1 LKDTFSFFLVALS
14 MPPKRIKTVDQ
25 DDNTTNKKQ
34 KTDSSSSLVVSSSSI
49 SISLNDEKQ
58 VCWYD
63 GNCKQ
68 KNPAHWAAYKHEKQT
83 EYIKSPEE
91 KKASIVP
98 VITKTAIG
106 YASSSSSEDDF
117 IVTKK
122 SKPTPKAVPI
132 KSKAVAKPKAA
143 TKKKIIS
150 DDEDDDDDDYSDDP
164 PKKVIP
170 KAATKATVPT
180 KPTTTTTTTTTTSKP
195 QISKKLSSLTGNDPS
210 HNAQNSQRE
219 GLVNYKNMMRY
230 CLSGFEI
237 TSDKKKLLLEIR
249 KKEEITKEEHEQ
261 SLGMFGWTTEEYE
274 VGEREPD
281 HDYDLK
287 EELDVYKQENGF
299 KILTL
304 THDQKLTKEQE
315 AVWAKASAKFFQTM
329 AKAQGN
335 YTIKSLGIIMNT
347 KLNKGFIEQ
356 KKSYE
361 ERKKNLGAITWGFHG
376 STPESIRSISK
387 EGFKLPDELKKKK
400 GKSKV
405 ELLDDGYFGNGIYFS
420 VYSDYAMW
428 YSEERESDEILLS
441 ALLQGETYQ
450 CTGRSDGEGLQKGFD
465 SHISPKGNEIIVFN
479 QSQILPRFIIKFEE
493 NEGQEREQED

>member
-1 LKDTFSFFLVALS
+1 
-14 MPPKRIKTVDQ
+14 MPPKRIKADQ
-25 DDNTTNKKQ
+25 DDNTNNKKQ
-34 KTDSSSSLVVSSSSI
+34 KTDSSSVLISSSI
-49 SISLNDEKQ
+49 SVSTIIDDKQ

-68 KNPAHWAAYKHEKQT
+68 KNPAHWSTYKHEKQT
-83 EYIKSPEE
+83 EYIKAPEE
-91 KKASIVP
+91 KKASLVP

-106 YASSSSSEDDF
+106 YASSSSSEDY
-117 IVTKK
+117 IVSKK
-122 SKPTPKAVPI
+122 KPIPKAVPKSSPI
-132 KSKAVAKPKAA
+132 KSKAAVKPKAVP
-143 TKKKIIS
+143 KKKIIS

-180 KPTTTTTTTTTTSKP
+180 KPTTTTAASTANTSPKP

-210 HNAQNSQRE
+210 HNSKNSQRE

-237 TSDKKKLLLEIR
+237 TSDKKKLLLDVR

-261 SLGMFGWTTEEYE
+261 ALGTFGWTTEEYE
-274 VGEREPD
+274 IGEREPD

-287 EELDVYKQENGF
+287 EELEVYKQENGF

-347 KLNKGFIEQ
+347 KLNKGFTEQ

-361 ERKKNLGAITWGFHG
+361 EKKKNLGAITWGFHG

-387 EGFKLPDELKKKK
+387 EGFKMPDELKKKK

-450 CTGRSDGEGLQKGFD
+450 CTGRSDGEGLQTGYD

>member
-1 LKDTFSFFLVALS
+1 
-14 MPPKRIKTVDQ
+14 
-25 DDNTTNKKQ
+25 
-34 KTDSSSSLVVSSSSI
+34 
-49 SISLNDEKQ
+49 
-58 VCWYD
+58 
-63 GNCKQ
+63 
-68 KNPAHWAAYKHEKQT
+68 
-83 EYIKSPEE
+83 
-91 KKASIVP
+91 
-98 VITKTAIG
+98 
-106 YASSSSSEDDF
+106 
-117 IVTKK
+117 
-122 SKPTPKAVPI
+122 
-132 KSKAVAKPKAA
+132 
-143 TKKKIIS
+143 
-150 DDEDDDDDDYSDDP
+150 
-164 PKKVIP
+164 
-170 KAATKATVPT
+170 
-180 KPTTTTTTTTTTSKP
+180 
-195 QISKKLSSLTGNDPS
+195 LTG
-210 HNAQNSQRE
+210 
-219 GLVNYKNMMRY
+219 
-230 CLSGFEI
+230 FEV
-237 TSDKKKLLLEIR
+237 TGERKKMLLEIR

-261 SLGMFGWTTEEYE
+261 LLGMFGWTTEEYE

-347 KLNKGFIEQ
+347 KLNKGFVEQ
-356 KKSYE
+356 KKAYE
-361 ERKKNLGAITWGFHG
+361 ERDKKLGAITWGFHG

-465 SHISPKGNEIIVFN
+465 SHISPKGNEIIVFA
-479 QSQILPRFIIKFEE
+479 QSQILPRYIIKFEE